1 MMNDLDLYRAY
12 LMARDL
18 SEYVLLTYAEK
29 DPVSTSVR
37 RAEADRK
44 FRDLADQLGFT
55 IVEKQREA
63 EAVSAKAVKRSGGF
77 SYTSDRLFAALDSA
91 LETGEAAE

>member
-1 MMNDLDLYRAY
+1 MNDLDLYRAY

-29 DPVSTSVR
+29 DPISTSIR
-37 RAEADRK
+37 RVEADRK

-55 IVEKQREA
+55 IVEKHR
-63 EAVSAKAVKRSGGF
+63 
-77 SYTSDRLFAALDSA
+77 
-91 LETGEAAE
+91 EAAE